1 MRALSDF
8 ECYPLRCSRFR
19 KRLREVVQVLQSLF
33 SVLIRN
39 SLCSQSQKHYHGLL
53 IRNPTEV
60 DTPTRQVPFIIVPAV
75 GVLLNEAL
83 PRLLRLVFA
92 RLRQNTR

>member
-1 MRALSDF
+1 MRALSNF
-8 ECYPLRCSRFR
+8 ECYPLRCSCFR
-19 KRLREVVQVLQSLF
+19 KRLREVVQVLQSLV
-33 SVLIRN
+33 SILIRK
-39 SLCSQSQKHYHGLL
+39 SLCFQSQRYNHDLQ

-60 DTPTRQVPFIIVPAV
+60 NTPTRQVPFIIVPAV

>member
-8 ECYPLRCSRFR
+8 ECYPLRCSCFR
-19 KRLREVVQVLQSLF
+19 ERLREVVQVLQSLF
-33 SVLIRN
+33 SVLIRY
-39 SLCSQSQKHYHGLL
+39 SLCSQSQRHYHALL

-60 DTPTRQVPFIIVPAV
+60 DTPTRQVAFIIVPAI
-75 GVLLNEAL
+75 GDLFDETL